1 MRWFC
6 LVVLFC
12 SGSWMGCGFLGIY
25 RHQKAEWAPPE
36 EAEKVKFPNSFEK
49 GTHLRG
55 LEMKAVK
62 VAMDE
67 FLPPGTKVKADNAL
81 LGECLSRWETY
92 DMSVLQASEELFF
105 VRFFPVISRCG
116 IDAIVLD
123 AGAVYAVDVRGRI
136 LAME

>member
-1 MRWFC
+1 MRWLYF
-6 LVVLFC
+6 VVLFC
-12 SGSWMGCGFLGIY
+12 AGPWMGCGFLGIY

-36 EAEKVKFPNSFEK
+36 EAERVTFPNSFEK
-49 GTHLRG
+49 GTHLSG
-55 LEMKAVK
+55 PMMKAVK

-67 FLPPGTKVKADNAL
+67 FLPPGSKVKADNER

-92 DMSVLQASEELFF
+92 DTSVLQVDEEVFF

-123 AGAVYAVDVRGRI
+123 AGAVYAVDARGRI